1 MRCRIRCT
9 HFFPCVISPN
19 RLTFISQ
26 EIDKVVDEKTLFS
39 LLMPWEL
46 GKCSFAAGQRH
57 VNARNVIW
65 IATANTGHQLVF
77 DHQAQR
83 ADSDAPMDRKE
94 YTELINLMRPDV
106 TECLGVS
113 RFISVLTG
121 LTDVAKQPRPHWYL
135 A

>member
-1 MRCRIRCT
+1 
-9 HFFPCVISPN
+9 VIF
-19 RLTFISQ
+19 LTYHLVESGPDAFLFQ

-77 DHQAQR
+77 DHQTR
-83 ADSDAPMDRKE
+83 RVDPDASMERKE
-94 YTELINLMRPDV
+94 YLELISLLRPGV

-113 RFISVLTG
+113 GFR
-121 LTDVAKQPRPHWYL
+121 
-135 A
+135 

>member
-1 MRCRIRCT
+1 MRESDVLSYWM
-9 HFFPCVISPN
+9 CVVSLVNHHVRHNSDTSI
-19 RLTFISQ
+19 FQ

-39 LLMPWEL
+39 LLMPWEH

-83 ADSDAPMDRKE
+83 EDSDAPMDRKE
-94 YTELINLMRPDV
+94 YMELINLFRPDV

-113 RFISVLTG
+113 EPVNLSFSV
-121 LTDVAKQPRPHWYL
+121 DRRDEPM
-135 A
+135 

>member
-1 MRCRIRCT
+1 MYV
-9 HFFPCVISPN
+9 F
-19 RLTFISQ
+19 LTVSFHRTGLNNQLSQ

-83 ADSDAPMDRKE
+83 TDPGAPMDRKE
-94 YTELINLMRPDV
+94 YVELINMLRPDA
-106 TECLGVS
+106 TKCLGVS
-113 RFISVLTG
+113 DSTGSILVRF
-121 LTDVAKQPRPHWYL
+121 TDVSNQCSLR
-135 A
+135 

>member
-1 MRCRIRCT
+1 MYV
-9 HFFPCVISPN
+9 FSY
-19 RLTFISQ
+19 RLPPQNFNIITPQ

-57 VNARNVIW
+57 VDARNVIW

-83 ADSDAPMDRKE
+83 AGPDTPMDKKE
-94 YTELINLMRPDV
+94 YVELINLLRPDV

-113 RFISVLTG
+113 DSAGSITAST
-121 LTDVAKQPRPHWYL
+121 TDIANNRRLH
-135 A
+135 